1 MFREERESYE
11 KKKEEER
18 KNSLF
23 ILIALS
29 FCSNNHVANNFYFI
43 LS

>member
-1 MFREERESYE
+1 MFREERESHG
-11 KKKEEER
+11 KKEEKR

-29 FCSNNHVANNFYFI
+29 FCSNNHVANNFFI